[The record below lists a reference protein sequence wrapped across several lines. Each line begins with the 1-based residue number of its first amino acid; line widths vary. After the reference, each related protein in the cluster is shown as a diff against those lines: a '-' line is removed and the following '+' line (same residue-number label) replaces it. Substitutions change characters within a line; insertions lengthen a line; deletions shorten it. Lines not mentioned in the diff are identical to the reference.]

1 MFEEPWA
8 EAIDFVRRTDAG
20 GRRKVI
26 ILEVQT
32 GTGGNYEQIPS
43 VHRAIRA
50 AIADGCV
57 VCVAAGNGNRPA
69 DRTDGDEPFDPTGSI
84 LVGATAYDERLN
96 KRAWFSNYG
105 SRVVV
110 SAPGDPRHDLTCG
123 QAADNAYR
131 NGFGG
136 TSGATPKVAGT
147 VALMLSVNPQL
158 SHDDIRDILAGTGA
172 PLRKIPASRSAC
184 SSMRRPQWRRRCDA
198 GARPSPPSHS

>member
-1 MFEEPWA
+1 MAGYAPEATLWAIQGDSAPSPRVFEEPWA

-20 GRRKVI
+20 SRRKVI

-32 GTGGNYEQIPS
+32 CRLGGNYEQIPS

-84 LVGATAYDERLN
+84 LVGATAYHEQLN
-96 KRAWFSNYG
+96 KRAWFSNFG

-110 SAPGDPRHDLTCG
+110 SAPGDPLPRSDLR
-123 QAADNAYR
+123 A
-131 NGFGG
+131 
-136 TSGATPKVAGT
+136 SG
-147 VALMLSVNPQL
+147 
-158 SHDDIRDILAGTGA
+158 
-172 PLRKIPASRSAC
+172 
-184 SSMRRPQWRRRCDA
+184 
-198 GARPSPPSHS
+198 